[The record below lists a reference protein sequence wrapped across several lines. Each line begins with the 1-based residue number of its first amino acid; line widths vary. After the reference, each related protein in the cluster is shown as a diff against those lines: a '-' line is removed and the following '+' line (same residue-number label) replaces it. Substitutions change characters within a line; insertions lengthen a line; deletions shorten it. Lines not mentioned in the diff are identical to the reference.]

1 MRWIE
6 IVKKLTLLLLKAY
19 IGPFLLTFFVALFI
33 FEMQFLWK
41 HVDDL
46 MGKGLE
52 ISVILELL
60 LYASAKLVNLALP
73 LAILL
78 SSIMSMGNL
87 AENYELTAMKSA
99 GNSLIRILRPLLVFI
114 GIISISAFY
123 FANNAWPIA
132 NLKFRSLLY
141 SVVEQRPAFNLKAGV
156 FYNGIEGFSIRVK
169 EKDQETGELT
179 DVLIYDHRSPER
191 GNRTVIRA
199 ERGTMEQTADKR
211 FLVLT
216 LYNGHSY
223 DEQLDANRR
232 DPVFPHVKNSF
243 EKDIIRMDLSA
254 FEFSKASEDLFA
266 NSYDMM
272 SLSQLDASLDTIAQK
287 TKLIEAEMDR
297 YIHQSVSINRDSLD
311 LSTVQAASNSKYFFE
326 QLKNAQQR
334 RVITVAKDYARKSRS
349 YLERTMQDIEAKGKY
364 ADRHKI
370 EWHRK
375 FFFAFACLV
384 LFFIGAP
391 LGAIIRK
398 GGLGLPTVF
407 AILLFVLYYILTI
420 SGEKMAKTGTLEPWM
435 GMWMSTVF
443 LLPLGFWLTYK
454 AATDS
459 SVMDKDVYTRAFK
472 WIGRKL
478 RIIKPEQET
487 KAS

>member
-1 MRWIE
+1 MF
-6 IVKKLTLLLLKAY
+6 VKKLTLLLLQAY

-52 ISVILELL
+52 VTVIFELL

-78 SSIMSMGNL
+78 SSIMSLGGL
-87 AENYELTAMKSA
+87 SENYELTAMKSA
-99 GNSLIRILRPLLVFI
+99 GNSLIRILRPLIIFIVFI
-114 GIISISAFY
+114 SIGAFY
-123 FANNAWPIA
+123 FSNNVWPIA

-141 SVVEQRPAFNLKAGV
+141 SVVEQRPALNLNSGV

-169 EKDQETGELT
+169 DKDKDTGELH
-179 DVLIYDHRSPER
+179 DVLIYDHRLPEK
-191 GNRTVIRA
+191 GNKTVIRA
-199 ERGTMEQTADKR
+199 ERGTMEQTSDKR

-216 LYNGHSY
+216 LFNGYSY

-232 DPVFPHVKNSF
+232 DPMFPHIRNHF
-243 EKDIIRMDLSA
+243 EKDILRMDLSS
-254 FEFSKASEDLFA
+254 FEFSQTDEELFA

-272 SLSQLDASLDTIAQK
+272 SLGQLDVSLDSIAIKEQLLK
-287 TKLIEAEMDR
+287 DEMNR
-297 YIHQSVSINRDSLD
+297 YLNYSISLTRDSLD
-311 LSTVQAASNSKYFFE
+311 LSTVVLASNDKYFFDR
-326 QLKNAQQR
+326 LKYVQQKR
-334 RVITVAKDYARKSRS
+334 AITVAKDYARKSVS
-349 YLERTMQDIEAKGKY
+349 YIERVLQDIGAKEEY

-420 SGEKMAKTGTLEPWM
+420 SGEKMTKSGTLEPWM

-454 AATDS
+454 AANDS
-459 SVMDKDVYTRAFK
+459 SIMDKEVYTRVFR
-472 WIGRKL
+472 WILKKL
-478 RIIKPEQET
+478 KIRSKNTNTEAT
-487 KAS
+487 

>member
-1 MRWIE
+1 
-6 IVKKLTLLLLKAY
+6 
-19 IGPFLLTFFVALFI
+19 
-33 FEMQFLWK
+33 MQFLWK

-52 ISVILELL
+52 MSVILELL

-78 SSIMSMGNL
+78 SSIMSLGAL

-99 GNSLIRILRPLLVFI
+99 GNSLIRILRPLIVFI
-114 GIISISAFY
+114 FIISIGAFY
-123 FANNAWPIA
+123 FANNVWPIA

-141 SVVEQRPAFNLKAGV
+141 SVVQQRPAFNLKEGV

-169 EKDQETGELT
+169 NKDKETNELS
-179 DVLIYDHRSPER
+179 DVLIYDHRRPER

-199 ERGTMEQTADKR
+199 ESGTMEQTEDKR

-216 LYNGHSY
+216 LYNGYSY
-223 DEQLDANRR
+223 DEQVDANRR
-232 DPVFPHVKNSF
+232 DPVFPHVKTAF
-243 EKDIIRMDLSA
+243 EKDILRMDLSA

-272 SLSQLDASLDTIAQK
+272 SLNQLDDALDTIEFK
-287 TKLIEAEMDR
+287 TNGIRDEMDR
-297 YIHQSVSINRDSLD
+297 YLQRSISLARDSLE
-311 LSTVQAASNSKYFFE
+311 LPEEAVSKEFFFD
-326 QLKNAQQR
+326 QLKFNQQR
-334 RVITVAKDYARKSRS
+334 RAITVAKDYSRKSRS
-349 YLERTMQDIEAKGKY
+349 YIERTLQDIEAKEKF
-364 ADRHKI
+364 ANRHRI

-375 FFFAFACLV
+375 FFFAFACIV

-420 SGEKMAKTGTLEPWM
+420 SGEKMVKTGTLEPWM

-459 SVMDKDVYTRAFK
+459 SVMDKEVYTRVFK
-472 WIGRKL
+472 WIAQKL
-478 RIIKPEQET
+478 KLKKKKLQSED
-487 KAS
+487 SSDLS